1 MSITSTALRTH
12 NCGELNSGDTGK
24 TVTLCGWMDVKRNHG
39 GVIFVNLRDL
49 YGVTQ
54 VVVRPESPVFKTAEE
69 LKSESVLSVT
79 GKVSARPG
87 ANANKNMST
96 GEIEVTAEALV
107 TLSASQPLP
116 FELSEH
122 AGVNEDT
129 RLKYRYL
136 DLRMPR
142 VARNLVLRGRLANVV
157 RAHLNSLGFNEIE
170 TPLLT
175 KSSPEGARDFV
186 VPSRN
191 NPGSFYALPQ
201 SPQIFKQLLM
211 IAGMDRYFQLARA
224 MRDEDLRADRQ
235 PEHTQIDVEMSFV
248 DEYDVAAVVEGMLK
262 KVFSHAG
269 EEIEAP
275 FPEME
280 YEEIM
285 LRYGSDKPDLR
296 YALEIMDCSALFKDS
311 GFKVFRNALDLAPG
325 EGVIRG
331 IKGEGGAAYSRG
343 EIDKLTELLK
353 KNGAKGLVWLK
364 YKDDAFDSPTLKF
377 LNEGELAALKALY
390 GMKNGDILFICAG
403 GRAETARHMGTLRS
417 ELIAKLKPAA
427 VKKWAFLWVRHF
439 PLLERD
445 AESGGWTFT
454 HNPFTAP
461 LPEELHK
468 LDTDPGNV
476 RSCQYDLVLNGV
488 ELGSGSVRNHSR
500 AVQEKIFGLMG
511 YTPEEIQRRFGM
523 IVNALDFGAPPHGG
537 IGIGFDRLVGIICG
551 ADSIRDVIAF
561 PKTTSGACLMTEAPS
576 ALDAKQLKELH
587 LKIIED
593 VKRDDSSALDS

>member
-1 MSITSTALRTH
+1 MTTTALRTH
-12 NCGELNSGDTGK
+12 NCGELSAKDLGK
-24 TVTLCGWMDVKRNHG
+24 TVALCGWMDAKRNHG

-54 VVVRPESPVFKTAEE
+54 IVVKPENSVFKTAEE
-69 LKSESVLSVT
+69 LKSEFVLKVT
-79 GKVSARPG
+79 GVVSARPG
-87 ANANKNMST
+87 ANANMNMPT
-96 GEIEVTAEALV
+96 GEIEVEAG
-107 TLSASQPLP
+107 TLEVLNASRPLP

-136 DLRMPR
+136 DLRLPR
-142 VARNLVLRGRLANVV
+142 VSKNLVLRSKVAHVV
-157 RAHLNSLGFNEIE
+157 RTYLNALQFNEIE

-211 IAGMDRYFQLARA
+211 ISGMDRYFQLARA

-235 PEHTQIDVEMSFV
+235 PEHTQIDLEMSFV
-248 DEYDVAAVVEGMLK
+248 TEYDIAAVVEGMMK
-262 KVFSHAG
+262 EVFKDLDPELNS
-269 EEIEAP
+269 P
-275 FPEME
+275 FPEMD
-280 YEEIM
+280 YDGVM
-285 LRYGSDKPDLR
+285 LKYGSDKPDLR
-296 YALEIMDCSALFKDS
+296 YALEIADVTEVFRGSA
-311 GFKVFRNALDLAPG
+311 FKVFS
-325 EGVIRG
+325 
-331 IKGEGGAAYSRG
+331 GAAAGGGKISALTVNGAGISRSL
-343 EIDKLTELLK
+343 IDRLEEAVK
-353 KNGAKGLVWLK
+353 KQGAKGLPWIRWNDPAKPESPIVKFCKPEELEALRK
-364 YKDDAFDSPTLKF
+364 QLEIKPGLLTFFGVGDAYAPFVHMGILRTAFISDKK
-377 LNEGELAALKALY
+377 LNEASGL
-390 GMKNGDILFICAG
+390 G
-403 GRAETARHMGTLRS
+403 S
-417 ELIAKLKPAA
+417 PA
-427 VKKWAFLWVRHF
+427 KKWAWLWVRHF

-445 AESGGWTFT
+445 AESGNWTFT

-468 LDTDPGNV
+468 LDTDPGKV
-476 RSCQYDLVLNGV
+476 RSCQFDLVLNGV

-511 YTPEEIQRRFGM
+511 YSAGEIQRRFGM

-537 IGIGFDRLVGIICG
+537 VGIGFDRLIGIICG

-561 PKTTSGACLMTEAPS
+561 PKTTSGACLMTDAPS
-576 ALDAKQLKELH
+576 PLDEKQLKELH
-587 LKIIED
+587 LRITE
-593 VKRDDSSALDS
+593 